1 MTARFFASRGES
13 SHLPA
18 SETWIQR
25 GGCRNPA
32 SSFCSLPIVGRA
44 YPKPGGAETLRY
56 IRAAHAAVES
66 RAMQKLFKCLLPLMV
81 LAAGCATNP
90 ITGRSQFMVIS
101 EKMAIGE
108 SAAAYSS
115 MMGDLSKKKKIEADG
130 ERAAKVREIT
140 DRLIAQA
147 VRFRPEA
154 AGWNWEVQVI
164 NDPKQVNAFCMAG
177 GKMAIYSGMW
187 EQLKASDDEIAQ
199 VMGHE
204 IGHALAN
211 HTQERMSIA
220 MTSQVATQIAA
231 IALASRENQG
241 LALTGAQMAALF
253 AIQLPNSRESETE
266 ADQIGIELAA
276 RAGYDPA
283 AAVTLWDKM
292 AKLGGKAPEFLSTH
306 PSPENR
312 AARLK
317 TLGERVQ
324 PLYAAA
330 KSTAAPSFLAAREA
344 VNERVVTRPGELSRE
359 EYAARQATDTL
370 TFLSEPFERFKSGN
384 AVFDC
389 RLQCAWGYSRGKS
402 GWKALH
408 EKGAWRDLAVSVM
421 QVGYLS
427 DLSYFMLGEAARG
440 LGLAEAAATYYQRA
454 LAAGREYGVEVGTSL
469 SPGVQP

>member
-1 MTARFFASRGES
+1 MA
-13 SHLPA
+13 
-18 SETWIQR
+18 
-25 GGCRNPA
+25 
-32 SSFCSLPIVGRA
+32 
-44 YPKPGGAETLRY
+44 
-56 IRAAHAAVES
+56 
-66 RAMQKLFKCLLPLMV
+66 V
-81 LAAGCATNP
+81 LAAATACATNP

-101 EKMAIGE
+101 EKTAIGE

-115 MMGDLSKKKKIEADG
+115 MMGELGKKKKIEAG
-130 ERAAKVREIT
+130 SERAARVREIT

-164 NDPKQVNAFCMAG
+164 DDPKQVNAFCMAG

-187 EQLKASDDEIAQ
+187 DKLKATDEEIAH

-231 IALASRENQG
+231 IALSSRENQG

-283 AAVTLWDKM
+283 AAVTLWEKM
-292 AKLGGKAPEFLSTH
+292 AKLGGKGPEFLSTH
-306 PSPENR
+306 PSPGNR

-317 TLGERVQ
+317 ELGARVQ

-330 KSTAAPSFLAAREA
+330 QSGAVAHAPKFLAPKDGG
-344 VNERVVTRPGELSRE
+344 VNERVVGKPGELTRE
-359 EYAARQATDTL
+359 EYAAREATDTL
-370 TFLSEPFERFKSGN
+370 TFLSGPYERFKSGN

-389 RLQCAWGYSRGKS
+389 RLQCNLGYARARGD
-402 GWKALH
+402 WKALH

-427 DLSYFMLGEAARG
+427 DLAYFMLGEAARG
-440 LGLAEAAATYYQRA
+440 LGLAEAAASYYQRA
-454 LAAGREYGVEVGTSL
+454 LAAGKDYGCASGGFGCEGYD
-469 SPGVQP
+469 VQKLAAAALR